1 MSCACSAIGL
11 APLRYWGSPVEL
23 WGDCNLWPFTRHLF
37 LAILLEAVV
46 GQDGPFAFGLR
57 ACPVAG
63 FFGSDGSGGEAPA
76 DRSSCATAAAFLGRP
91 RGRAS
96 CGAAPLTT
104 NAPTS
109 TPSAPASASTSGQA
123 GSCSPRS

>member
-46 GQDGPFAFGLR
+46 GHDGPFAFRLR

-63 FFGSDGSGGEAPA
+63 SRSASQRGCVVSALGRGGMSRA
-76 DRSSCATAAAFLGRP
+76 RTAASKSAVLGIRLP
-91 RGRAS
+91 PLSRAV
-96 CGAAPLTT
+96 AP
-104 NAPTS
+104 
-109 TPSAPASASTSGQA
+109 
-123 GSCSPRS
+123 